1 MSSAAVCRCA
11 GYPGQLCALT
21 LQVKSGCTYYGHQPA
36 AARLGSEAHVSVGS
50 ARQILSQCECSCG
63 TLQTHCMMSAATRV
77 LAQGRM
83 RARTV
88 LGAIPMLVKMGHAA
102 WTLIVLMA
110 TLGELIG
117 PETLAEQ
124 SLQQA
129 LASNKLLYY
138 STILQ
143 QQNLLVGVSAC
154 VYVSKNERNL
164 ALLLAG
170 GSTLSSISR
179 SGTTT
184 TPNMPVLLFA

>member
-1 MSSAAVCRCA
+1 
-11 GYPGQLCALT
+11 
-21 LQVKSGCTYYGHQPA
+21 
-36 AARLGSEAHVSVGS
+36 
-50 ARQILSQCECSCG
+50 
-63 TLQTHCMMSAATRV
+63 
-77 LAQGRM
+77 
-83 RARTV
+83 
-88 LGAIPMLVKMGHAA
+88 MLVKMGHAA

-154 VYVSKNERNL
+154 VYVSKNEQNF